1 MINILFGFS
10 FALVTASVVIIGD
23 FLIKLTADDGKSI
36 WSGYVLT
43 GCLLYAVSAIFW
55 FYAVRHVTLAQA
67 GVAYSMLTLLA
78 LCGIGAIWF
87 DEQMFLREYLGIAC
101 ALAAMVLMVR
111 VTA

>member
-10 FALVTASVVIIGD
+10 FALVTASIVIIGD
-23 FLIKLTADDGKSI
+23 FLIKLAADDGKSI
-36 WSGYVLT
+36 WSGYVLI

-78 LCGIGAIWF
+78 LCGIGVIWF

-101 ALAAMVLMVR
+101 AIAAMVLMVR